1 MIVPLPEGHEKAS
14 PDVVTRTATAVLAGY
29 FISKNFI
36 SKKTSVDLEK
46 SQRTRMAF
54 QTTAVGIIGLFSLA
68 LILVIRY
75 AYEFNFSSTNLSLVR
90 DLYLASVAFL
100 MGTNQNYKKVLQAL
114 SFCFPNL
121 S

>member
-1 MIVPLPEGHEKAS
+1 
-14 PDVVTRTATAVLAGY
+14 
-29 FISKNFI
+29 
-36 SKKTSVDLEK
+36 
-46 SQRTRMAF
+46 MAF

-100 MGTNQNYKKVLQAL
+100 MGTNQN
-114 SFCFPNL
+114 
-121 S
+121 